1 MKLGKWFVGLLF
13 AGVLL
18 ANPVKL
24 LADREVSD
32 HEVNETWYFVADE
45 PVVTDDEPGIEASTD
60 YCYAGTIIDP
70 ATGESVDLYN
80 LCTDSLDLA

>member
-1 MKLGKWFVGLLF
+1 MKLSKWFIGLIF

-18 ANPVKL
+18 AHPVRL
-24 LADREVSD
+24 LADNEAT
-32 HEVNETWYFVADE
+32 ETWYFVADDE
-45 PVVTDDEPGIEASTD
+45 EPGIEASTD

-70 ATGESVDLYN
+70 ASGESVDLYN